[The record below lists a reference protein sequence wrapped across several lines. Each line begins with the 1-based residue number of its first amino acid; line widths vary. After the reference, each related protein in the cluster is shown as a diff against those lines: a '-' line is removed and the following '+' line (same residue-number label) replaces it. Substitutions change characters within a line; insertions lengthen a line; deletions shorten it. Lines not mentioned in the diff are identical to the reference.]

1 MIGVPFRFLMRAF
14 FLAVLAGV
22 LTAGVYLGA
31 ARGPGPL
38 TNSKTIVIE
47 SGIGTRGMAR
57 LLAENGIIKN
67 EGTFFFAVLARGA
80 MGQLRA
86 GEYAFAP
93 ETSTFGVID
102 KLVKGDVVQRQVTIP
117 EGLTVS
123 EIIAVLN
130 ATEGLT
136 GTVETRPQE
145 GRLLPETYNYT
156 WGMTRQSIVNRMITA
171 MDKLV
176 TPLWEARLP
185 EFPLTSVNDV
195 LTLASVIEKET
206 GISGERPMV
215 ASVFFNRLQT
225 GMKLQSDP
233 TVIYALTNGAGPLGR
248 TLLTKDL
255 EGTDSPYN
263 TYKYAGLP
271 PGPIANPGAAAIQA
285 VFAPAQTDYF
295 YFVADGTGG
304 HVFSRNLKEHNDN
317 VARWRKLQKQ
327 TKTEG

>member
-1 MIGVPFRFLMRAF
+1 MGVPFRFVMRAL
-14 FLAVLAGV
+14 FLALVAGV
-22 LTAGVYLGA
+22 LTAGVYLAA

-38 TNSKTIVIE
+38 QGSKTIVIE

-57 LLAENGIIKN
+57 LMAEQGIIKN
-67 EGTFFFAVLARGA
+67 EGTFFFAVIARGA
-80 MGQLRA
+80 MGDLRA
-86 GEYAFAP
+86 GEYEFAP
-93 ETSTFGVID
+93 GVSTFGVID
-102 KLVKGDVVQRQVTIP
+102 KLKAGDVVQRRLTVA
-117 EGLTVS
+117 EGLSVS
-123 EIIAVLN
+123 EVIALLDK
-130 ATEGLT
+130 TEGLT
-136 GTVETRPQE
+136 GTVDTAPQE

-156 WGMTRQSIVNRMITA
+156 WGTTRQSMVNRMVTA

-176 TPLWEARLP
+176 TPLFDARLP
-185 EFPLTSVNDV
+185 EFPLNSVNDV
-195 LTLASVIEKET
+195 LTLASIIEKET
-206 GISGERPMV
+206 GVSGERPMV

-233 TVIYALTNGAGPLGR
+233 TVIYAMTKGAGPLGR
-248 TLLTKDL
+248 ALLTKDL

-271 PGPIANPGAAAIQA
+271 PGPIANPGAAAIRA